1 MMQAGALFLP
11 RRLWEKR
18 RDPVFKPQGN
28 SIIPKRK
35 FVMTFQKRR
44 ARRGAKAVNKK
55 RRGRVYAGARKMVQ
69 GESVEA
75 CGKTTGGAAAQAVRR
90 CSRSARFA
98 AGAPPYSAA
107 VFLPI
112 RRFHFRAYVPAAA
125 IKLFRVQAVGSLSG
139 VYSQKC
145 FNRISK
151 NARLWAYA
159 ADVENLSFQQY
170 PYFFQ

>member
-1 MMQAGALFLP
+1 MLNALQK
-11 RRLWEKR
+11 RLKGKKAHNKAVFCSANRFGRAAAEKR
-18 RDPVFKPQGN
+18 RAPLFKPQGN

-44 ARRGAKAVNKK
+44 ARRGAALCAPF
-55 RRGRVYAGARKMVQ
+55 RRR
-69 GESVEA
+69 
-75 CGKTTGGAAAQAVRR
+75 
-90 CSRSARFA
+90 SRSARFA

-112 RRFHFRAYVPAAA
+112 RRFHFRAYVPAA

-159 ADVENLSFQQY
+159 ANVENLSFQQY

>member
-1 MMQAGALFLP
+1 
-11 RRLWEKR
+11 
-18 RDPVFKPQGN
+18 
-28 SIIPKRK
+28 
-35 FVMTFQKRR
+35 
-44 ARRGAKAVNKK
+44 
-55 RRGRVYAGARKMVQ
+55 MVQ
-69 GESVEA
+69 GESAEA
-75 CGKTTGGAAAQAVRR
+75 CGKTTGGGRGCGRR
-90 CSRSARFA
+90 SRSARFA

-107 VFLPI
+107 VFFPI
-112 RRFHFRAYVPAAA
+112 RRFHFRAYVPAA

>member
-1 MMQAGALFLP
+1 MFPDIAGLRRNLFRKATGRHPKNLRAHPSSKTGALSVRGKSVNPISAIGILNYKQHACNYK
-11 RRLWEKR
+11 RL
-18 RDPVFKPQGN
+18 QGGL
-28 SIIPKRK
+28 SI
-35 FVMTFQKRR
+35 
-44 ARRGAKAVNKK
+44 AKARVFVFLL
-55 RRGRVYAGARKMVQ
+55 RG
-69 GESVEA
+69 
-75 CGKTTGGAAAQAVRR
+75 R

-98 AGAPPYSAA
+98 AGAAPYSAA

-112 RRFHFRAYVPAAA
+112 RRFHFRAYVPAA
-125 IKLFRVQAVGSLSG
+125 INLFRVQAVGSFSG
-139 VYSQKC
+139 VYSQKY

>member
-1 MMQAGALFLP
+1 MGGWAALLLFFL
-11 RRLWEKR
+11 
-18 RDPVFKPQGN
+18 
-28 SIIPKRK
+28 
-35 FVMTFQKRR
+35 R
-44 ARRGAKAVNKK
+44 AN
-55 RRGRVYAGARKMVQ
+55 YAHIFALRTISAAR
-69 GESVEA
+69 GES
-75 CGKTTGGAAAQAVRR
+75 AAAVG
-90 CSRSARFA
+90 
-98 AGAPPYSAA
+98 GAPPYSAA
-107 VFLPI
+107 AFLPI
-112 RRFHFRAYVPAAA
+112 RRFHFRAYVPAA

>member
-1 MMQAGALFLP
+1 MGGALAPLGSPP
-11 RRLWEKR
+11 RRGACLCPTIR
-18 RDPVFKPQGN
+18 ARSFAALVFSNSRPQNRSAARGLL
-28 SIIPKRK
+28 PPRK
-35 FVMTFQKRR
+35 GAPGGRCFCRTACGENDGRR
-44 ARRGAKAVNKK
+44 AR
-55 RRGRVYAGARKMVQ
+55 
-69 GESVEA
+69 
-75 CGKTTGGAAAQAVRR
+75 AVRR
-90 CSRSARFA
+90 RSRSARFA

-112 RRFHFRAYVPAAA
+112 RRFHFRAYVPAA

-159 ADVENLSFQQY
+159 GNVENLSFQQY